1 MTKKWTV
8 DEILGTARAFQ
19 PGCVITAAA
28 ELDVF
33 TALRNGPMTA
43 AALAAELGA
52 DPRATTIL
60 LDALTSLEILTK
72 QAPGPAGDNNY
83 SVAADAAEL
92 LSETSPKNVLPMV
105 RHIGVYL
112 RRWAQ
117 LAKVVRLGEPAE
129 RTPGILGEAGETA
142 AFIGAMDN
150 ISRPIA
156 AEVVGRLQPLNF
168 THLLDVGGA
177 SGTWTI
183 AFLKIAPRAKATIF
197 DLPDVIPMAK
207 KRIAEAGLTD
217 RVRFVAGD
225 FYENDLPAGAW
236 AGQPAGADLAWLGAI
251 AHQNSREQNRA
262 LFAKV
267 HAALRKNGT
276 IVIRDVVMEPSHT
289 APAAGALFAVN
300 MLVGTSAGGT
310 YSFDE
315 YTEDLTAAGFADVAL
330 VHRDEAM
337 NSLIRARKP

>member
-43 AALAAELGA
+43 AALAAELGT

-60 LDALTSLEILTK
+60 LDALTSLELLTK
-72 QAPGPAGDNNY
+72 QAPGPAGDGNY
-83 SVAADAAEL
+83 SVRGDAAEL
-92 LSETSPKNVLPMV
+92 LSETSPKNVLPML

-117 LAKVVRLGEPAE
+117 LAKVVRFGEPAE
-129 RTPGILGEAGETA
+129 RIPGILGEAGETA

-168 THLLDVGGA
+168 TQLLDVGGA

-183 AFLKIAPRAKATIF
+183 AFLKVAPRAKATIF

-225 FYENDLPAGAW
+225 FYENDLPS
-236 AGQPAGADLAWLGAI
+236 GADLAWLGAI
-251 AHQNSREQNRA
+251 AHQNSREQNRS

-267 HAALRKNGT
+267 NDALRKNGA

-315 YTEDLTAAGFADVAL
+315 YTEDLAAAGFADVTL

>member
-1 MTKKWTV
+1 MTKKWTA
-8 DEILGTARAFQ
+8 DEILGMARAFQ

-28 ELDVF
+28 ELNVF
-33 TALRNGPMTA
+33 TALRKGPMTA
-43 AALAAELGA
+43 QALAVELGA
-52 DPRATTIL
+52 NPRATTIL
-60 LDALTSLEILTK
+60 LDALTSLELLTK
-72 QAPGPAGDNNY
+72 QAPGPEGDDNY

-117 LAKVVRLGEPAE
+117 LARVVRFGQPAE
-129 RTPGILGEAGETA
+129 RIPGILGEAGEKA

-183 AFLKIAPRAKATIF
+183 AFLKVAPHAKATIF
-197 DLPDVIPMAK
+197 DLPDVIPMAG

-217 RVRFVAGD
+217 RVRLVEGD
-225 FYENDLPAGAW
+225 FYEDDL
-236 AGQPAGADLAWLGAI
+236 PAGADLAWLGAI
-251 AHQNSREQNRA
+251 AHQNSREQNRSI
-262 LFAKV
+262 FAKA

-276 IVIRDVVMEPSHT
+276 IVIRDVVMDPSHT

-310 YSFDE
+310 YSLDE
-315 YTEDLTAAGFADVAL
+315 YTEDLKQAGFIDITL
-330 VHRDEAM
+330 VHRDEFM
-337 NSLIRARKP
+337 SSLIRARKS

>member
-43 AALAAELGA
+43 QALAAELGA
-52 DPRATTIL
+52 DPRATTVL
-60 LDALTSLEILTK
+60 LDALTSLELLTK
-72 QAPGPAGDNNY
+72 QDDNY
-83 SVAADAAEL
+83 SVAADVAEL

-117 LAKVVRLGEPAE
+117 LAKVVKFGRPAE
-129 RTPGILGEAGETA
+129 RIPGILGEAGETA

-156 AEVVGRLQPLNF
+156 AEIVGRLQPLNF

-183 AFLKIAPRAKATIF
+183 AFLKVAPRAKATIF
-197 DLPDVIPMAK
+197 DLPAVIPMAG

-217 RVRFVAGD
+217 RVRLVAGD
-225 FYENDLPAGAW
+225 FYENNL
-236 AGQPAGADLAWLGAI
+236 PAGADLAWLGAI
-251 AHQNSREQNRA
+251 AHQNSREQNRN

-276 IVIRDVVMEPSHT
+276 IVIRDIIMEPSHT

-315 YTEDLTAAGFADVAL
+315 YTEDLTAAGFADVTL

-337 NSLIRARKP
+337 NSLMRARKS

>member
-1 MTKKWTV
+1 LARKWTV
-8 DEILGTARAFQ
+8 DEILGMARAFQ

-60 LDALTSLEILTK
+60 LDALTSLELLTK
-72 QAPGPAGDNNY
+72 QDNNY
-83 SVAADAAEL
+83 RVAADAAEL

-112 RRWAQ
+112 RRWVQ
-117 LAKVVRLGEPAE
+117 LATVVKFGRPAE
-129 RTPGILGEAGETA
+129 RIPGILGEAGETA
-142 AFIGAMDN
+142 AFIGGMDN

-156 AEVVGRLQPLNF
+156 AEVVGCLQPLNF

-183 AFLKIAPRAKATIF
+183 AFLKVAPRAKATIF
-197 DLPDVIPMAK
+197 DLPDVIPMAG

-217 RVRFVAGD
+217 RVHLVAGD
-225 FYENDLPAGAW
+225 FYENDL
-236 AGQPAGADLAWLGAI
+236 PAGADLAWLGAI
-251 AHQNSREQNRA
+251 AHQNPREQNRA

-267 HAALRKNGT
+267 HAALRKNGA

-300 MLVGTSAGGT
+300 MLVGTSSGGT

-315 YTEDLTAAGFADVAL
+315 YTEDLTAAGFADVTL

-337 NSLIRARKP
+337 NSLIRARKS

>member
-60 LDALTSLEILTK
+60 LDALTSLELLTK
-72 QAPGPAGDNNY
+72 QDGNY
-83 SVAADAAEL
+83 SVRGDAAEL

-117 LAKVVRLGEPAE
+117 LAKVVRLGQPAE
-129 RTPGILGEAGETA
+129 RVPGILGEAGETA

-156 AEVVGRLQPLNF
+156 AEIVGRLQPLEF

-183 AFLKIAPRAKATIF
+183 AFLKIAPRANATIF
-197 DLPDVIPMAK
+197 DLPAVIPTAR

-217 RVRFVAGD
+217 RVRLVAGD

-251 AHQNSREQNRA
+251 AHQNSREQNRS

-300 MLVGTSAGGT
+300 MLVGTPAGGT
-310 YSFDE
+310 YSLDE
-315 YTEDLTAAGFADVAL
+315 YTEDLTAAGFADVTL

-337 NSLIRARKP
+337 NSLIRARKS

>member
-8 DEILGTARAFQ
+8 DEILGMARAFQ

-156 AEVVGRLQPLNF
+156 AEIVGRLQPLNF

-183 AFLKIAPRAKATIF
+183 AFLKVAPRAKATIF
-197 DLPDVIPMAK
+197 DLPAVIPMAG

-217 RVRFVAGD
+217 RVRLVAGD
-225 FYENDLPAGAW
+225 FYENNL
-236 AGQPAGADLAWLGAI
+236 PAGADLAWLGAI
-251 AHQNSREQNRA
+251 AHQNSREQNRN

-315 YTEDLTAAGFADVAL
+315 YTEDLTAAGFADVTL

-337 NSLIRARKP
+337 NSLMRARKS

>member
-1 MTKKWTV
+1 MIKKWTV

-43 AALAAELGA
+43 AALAAERGA

-60 LDALTSLEILTK
+60 LDALTSLELLTK
-72 QAPGPAGDNNY
+72 QAPGPAGDDNY
-83 SVAADAAEL
+83 SVAADVAEL

-117 LAKVVRLGEPAE
+117 LAKVVRFGEPAE
-129 RTPGILGEAGETA
+129 RIPGILGEAGETA

-156 AEVVGRLQPLNF
+156 AEVVGRLQPLSF
-168 THLLDVGGA
+168 THLLDVGGG

-183 AFLKIAPRAKATIF
+183 AFLKVAPHAKATIF
-197 DLPDVIPMAK
+197 DLPDVIPMAR

-217 RVRFVAGD
+217 RVRLVEGD
-225 FYENDLPAGAW
+225 FYENDL
-236 AGQPAGADLAWLGAI
+236 PAGADLAWLGAI
-251 AHQNSREQNRA
+251 AHQNSREQNRS

-276 IVIRDVVMEPSHT
+276 IVIRDIVMEPSHT

-310 YSFDE
+310 YSLDE
-315 YTEDLTAAGFADVAL
+315 YTEDLAAAGFADVTL

-337 NSLIRARKP
+337 NSLIRARKS

>member
-1 MTKKWTV
+1 MTKKWTI

-19 PGCVITAAA
+19 PACVITAAA

-43 AALAAELGA
+43 AALAAVLGT

-60 LDALTSLEILTK
+60 LDALTSLELLVK
-72 QAPGPAGDNNY
+72 QAPGPVGDDNY
-83 SVAADAAEL
+83 SVPADAAEL

-105 RHIGVYL
+105 RHLGAGV
-112 RRWAQ
+112 RRFAQ
-117 LAKVVRLGEPAE
+117 LAKVVKLGRPAE
-129 RTPGILGEAGETA
+129 RVPGILGEAAETA

-197 DLPDVIPMAK
+197 DLPDVIPMAG

-217 RVRFVAGD
+217 RVRLVAGD
-225 FYENDLPAGAW
+225 FYENDL
-236 AGQPAGADLAWLGAI
+236 PAGADLAWLGAI
-251 AHQNSREQNRA
+251 AHQNSREQNRS

-276 IVIRDVVMEPSHT
+276 IVIRDVVMDPSHT
-289 APAAGALFAVN
+289 APAAGALFAVI
-300 MLVGTSAGGT
+300 MLVATPAGGT
-310 YSFDE
+310 YSLDE
-315 YTEDLTAAGFADVAL
+315 YAEDLTAAGFADVTL

-337 NSLIRARKP
+337 NSLIRARKS